1 MATIVKRNNRSQDA
15 IRKNLGL
22 STGSSGPGANTVYKQ
37 SQTPV
42 RATSGGLAAP
52 KGWYNESSGP
62 GLSGIRNAATALKT
76 NISGALGNTMANV
89 KKTVNDYKGIS
100 STSLSDSPGEFQR
113 QAAPQYEDFEY
124 DDWDA
129 PSFRTSA
136 LTNDYLRK
144 MQETENA
151 KPADFQSRYEGTIQT
166 ILDGILSNGQKP
178 FDINTDANYQALYN
192 QYAQQYQNQ
201 ANRGMRDTMGAMQA
215 ATGGYGSTAAT
226 AAAGQAYDQAMEAM
240 NDRNL
245 QLMQL
250 AYQMRGD
257 EQAERYNQLGAV
269 TGLDNTDYARY
280 RDNVGDWQLDRNY
293 FADQYQRMYGNDWQK
308 YAFDTQLDWDKYQY
322 QTGLDWQNH
331 QAAQNRAWDDYT
343 FGTNMDW
350 NQYTDAQNR
359 AWQQKEFE
367 YQQGRDAKSDYD
379 DAFNLA
385 YKMASS
391 GQQVPAHYAAMLD
404 QGDLDQLNALA
415 AQMAALKLAGGSG
428 GGGGGRRRGG
438 GGGGD
443 ESYDYVDVATGQPY
457 NVSNRIGLDRNFDAV
472 ARQVNA
478 RNTDAEKY
486 AIISSAHDAGYLT
499 EEQSNDMVKEAGIN
513 KAEAVKELRRMTSLP
528 QTELQRTLHPT
539 LPKKKK
545 S

>member
-22 STGSSGPGANTVYKQ
+22 STGSAGPGANTVYKQ

-52 KGWYNESSGP
+52 KGWYNESNGP
-62 GLSGIRNAATALKT
+62 GLSGIKNAVTGLKS
-76 NISGALGNTMANV
+76 NIGGALGNTMPNV

-100 STSLSDSPGEFQR
+100 SANLSDSPGGFQR

-280 RDNVGDWQLDRNY
+280 RDAVGDWQLDRNY

-350 NQYTDAQNR
+350 NQYADALNR
-359 AWQQKEFE
+359 DWQQKEFE
-367 YQQGRDAKSDYD
+367 YQQGRDVKSDYD
-379 DAFNLA
+379 AAFNRALSLA
-385 YKMASS
+385 QS
-391 GQQVPAHYAAMLD
+391 GMGIPANYGNQLEPETL
-404 QGDLDQLNALA
+404 QQLNALA
-415 AQMAALKLAGGSG
+415 AQVQAEKALAAAGGSG
-428 GGGGGRRRGG
+428 GGGGRRGG
-438 GGGGD
+438 RSGGSSSSGGSKMTLD
-443 ESYDYVDVATGQPY
+443 QFNQDVAETLIDNPNLSASKVASDLRSLYEQNGIDIVQSKYTENNRPSIGALRQAEYSVDTTKASEDRRKKTSTG
-457 NVSNRIGLDRNFDAV
+457 
-472 ARQVNA
+472 
-478 RNTDAEKY
+478 T
-486 AIISSAHDAGYLT
+486 
-499 EEQSNDMVKEAGIN
+499 
-513 KAEAVKELRRMTSLP
+513 
-528 QTELQRTLHPT
+528 
-539 LPKKKK
+539 KKR
-545 S
+545 

>member
-42 RATSGGLAAP
+42 RATSGGLSAP
-52 KGWYNESSGP
+52 KGWYNESP
-62 GLSGIRNAATALKT
+62 GLNGIKSAASALKT
-76 NISGALGNTMANV
+76 NVSNALGAVPANV

-100 STSLSDSPGEFQR
+100 SSTSLSNGPGEFQR
-113 QAAPQYEDFEY
+113 KAAPQYEDFEY

-280 RDNVGDWQLDRNY
+280 RDAVGDWQLDRNY

-350 NQYTDAQNR
+350 NQYADAQNR
-359 AWQQKEFE
+359 AWQEKEFE

-391 GQQVPAHYAAMLD
+391 GQQVPSHYASMLD
-404 QGDLDQLNALA
+404 PADVAQLNALA
-415 AQMAALKLAGGSG
+415 AQMQAEALAGGSG
-428 GGGGGRRRGG
+428 GRGSRGRSGSSTKTNA
-438 GGGGD
+438 
-443 ESYDYVDVATGQPY
+443 EVKTGQPFVSTLGYDLNRNIAANAVNAQLGDQAKY
-457 NVSNRIGLDRNFDAV
+457 NSIEDAV
-472 ARQVNA
+472 VTGLITPEQGLELVRSAGLGVSTNPAQMQRDAALRKKKADEENVFSPIRQA
-478 RNTDAEKY
+478 MR
-486 AIISSAHDAGYLT
+486 
-499 EEQSNDMVKEAGIN
+499 
-513 KAEAVKELRRMTSLP
+513 LRR
-528 QTELQRTLHPT
+528 
-539 LPKKKK
+539 
-545 S
+545 

>member
-42 RATSGGLAAP
+42 RATSGGLSAP

-62 GLSGIRNAATALKT
+62 GLSGIKNAVTGLKT
-76 NISGALGNTMANV
+76 NIGGALGNTMPNV

-100 STSLSDSPGEFQR
+100 SSTSLSNGPGEFQR

-250 AYQMRGD
+250 AYQMHGD
-257 EQAERYNQLGAV
+257 EAADRYRQLGAV
-269 TGLDNTDYARY
+269 TGLDDTDYARY
-280 RDNVGDWQLDRNY
+280 RDTVGDWQLDRNY

-331 QAAQNRAWDDYT
+331 QAGQNRAWDDYT

-350 NQYTDAQNR
+350 NQYTDAANR

-391 GQQVPAHYAAMLD
+391 GQQVPSHYASMLD
-404 QGDLDQLNALA
+404 PADVEQLNALA
-415 AQMAALKLAGGSG
+415 AQMQAEMLSGGSG
-428 GGGGGRRRGG
+428 GGGGRGRGG
-438 GGGGD
+438 RKSSGKSNV
-443 ESYDYVDVATGQPY
+443 EVNTGQPFVSTLGYDLNRNIAANAVNMQKGDQAKY
-457 NVSNRIGLDRNFDAV
+457 NSIEDAV
-472 ARQVNA
+472 VTGLITPEQGLELVRSAGLGVSTNPAQMQRDAALRKKKADKENVFSPIRQA
-478 RNTDAEKY
+478 MR
-486 AIISSAHDAGYLT
+486 
-499 EEQSNDMVKEAGIN
+499 
-513 KAEAVKELRRMTSLP
+513 LRR
-528 QTELQRTLHPT
+528 
-539 LPKKKK
+539 
-545 S
+545 